1 MKQKDNTDYI
11 PHPNPFPAKRGTN
24 GYPPQADR
32 VFKIQNKAM
41 IFDPPHL

>member
-1 MKQKDNTDYI
+1 MKQKDNTNYI
-11 PHPNPFPAKRGTN
+11 ANPNLFHRKRGTN

-41 IFDPPHL
+41 IFDPAYL